1 MSVPAPRPS
10 ADPAPSRFRNQRF
23 GKEISNR
30 TPKQA
35 TFRRDS
41 FDPVVN
47 KKRSKGFSP
56 LVFLLLVVGA
66 VVAFFGAGNLQQIN
80 TWGDNFSQWLHQNN
94 DSLVGSLLGNGTTI
108 LAVVGGAFVLLLFLM
123 WRNSVRRRASED

>member
-1 MSVPAPRPS
+1 MPVPAQRS
-10 ADPAPSRFRNQRF
+10 TSDPAPSRFRNQRF

-47 KKRSKGFSP
+47 KKRGKGFSP
-56 LVFLLLVVGA
+56 AVFLFLVVA
-66 VVAFFGAGNLQQIN
+66 AIVAFFGAGNLQQIN
-80 TWGDNFSQWLHQNN
+80 TWGDSFAAWLHQNN

-108 LAVVGGAFVLLLFLM
+108 LAVVGGIFVLFMFLM

>member
-1 MSVPAPRPS
+1 MPATAPRPS

-23 GKEISNR
+23 GRDISNR

-47 KKRSKGFSP
+47 KKKSKGVSP
-56 LVFLLLVVGA
+56 FMFLLLVLGG

-80 TWGDNFSQWLHQNN
+80 TWGDSFSLWLHQNN
-94 DSLVGSLLGNGTTI
+94 DSLVGSILGSGSTI
-108 LAVVGGAFVLLLFLM
+108 LAIVGGAFVLLLFLM